1 MVPARWLHIMAA
13 LVPALFLAACAPSPT
28 EVFEGL
34 ERTARE
40 GKAAAFAAHFTEESR
55 PFAEALMSLYVTH
68 STARGPLSRPLEVLA
83 RSEVISERIEG
94 RRAFLEVRTPDGAAH
109 SLIFE
114 QEEGDW
120 KLDIGETEK
129 RNAENF

>member
-1 MVPARWLHIMAA
+1 MVPARWRCP
-13 LVPALFLAACAPSPT
+13 LVSLVLATVLMACAPSPS

-34 ERTARE
+34 EKTARE

-68 STARGPLSRPLEVLA
+68 SSARGPLSRPLEVLA
-83 RSEVISERIEG
+83 RSEVVGERIEG
-94 RRAFLEVRTPDGAAH
+94 RRAFLEVRTPDGAGH
-109 SLIFE
+109 TLIFE
-114 QEEGDW
+114 LEEGDW

-129 RNAENF
+129 RNAENL